1 MMTIC
6 ACIKAYKF
14 QNASKFL
21 DIGQTHLCRNNVVK
35 GYLSM
40 AYINICIHIAISIFT
55 NVYITTRILCKLFF
69 IPTHKHEK

>member
-1 MMTIC
+1 MTIC
-6 ACIKAYKF
+6 AYVKAYKF

-21 DIGQTHLCRNNVVK
+21 DIGQTRLCRNNVVK

-40 AYINICIHIAISIFT
+40 AYINICIYIGMSIFT

-69 IPTHKHEK
+69 HPHP

>member
-1 MMTIC
+1 MTTIC

-21 DIGQTHLCRNNVVK
+21 DIGETHLCKNNVVK

-40 AYINICIHIAISIFT
+40 AYINVCIHIGMSIFT
-55 NVYITTRILCKLFF
+55 IVYITTKILCKLFF
-69 IPTHKHEK
+69 HPHP